1 MAEFTVLGKI
11 DTQLLEKEFGKLKT
25 NTVIVTHERLVHIK
39 QQHPQDI
46 DYFYDYALPTVQ
58 DPDII
63 IKDLKN
69 PETVF
74 MVKVLENTNLNVI
87 VKLVLE
93 GNDENIQN
101 SVMTFYRIRTS
112 NLKKIGK
119 KSKSTLQ
126 KGINV
131 L

>member
-46 DYFYDYALPTVQ
+46 DYFYDYALTAIQ
-58 DPDII
+58 NPDII

-74 MVKVLENTNLNVI
+74 MIKLLENTNLNVI

-93 GNDENIQN
+93 GKDENIQN

-112 NLKKIGK
+112 NLKKLEKNNKVLYK
-119 KSKSTLQ
+119 KE
-126 KGINV
+126 
-131 L
+131 

>member
-25 NTVIVTHERLVHIK
+25 NTVIVTHERLSHIE
-39 QQHPQDI
+39 QQHPQDM
-46 DYFYDYALPTVQ
+46 DFFYSYASSAVQ
-58 DPDII
+58 SPDVI
-63 IKDLKN
+63 IKDMKN

-74 MVKVLENTNLNVI
+74 MVKSLENTNLNVI

-112 NLKKIGK
+112 NLKKLEKNQKVLYK
-119 KSKSTLQ
+119 KE
-126 KGINV
+126 
-131 L
+131 

>member
-46 DYFYDYALPTVQ
+46 DYFYDYALTAIQ
-58 DPDII
+58 NPDII

-74 MVKVLENTNLNVI
+74 MIKLLENTNLNVI

-112 NLKKIGK
+112 NLKKLEKNNKVLYK
-119 KSKSTLQ
+119 KE
-126 KGINV
+126 
-131 L
+131 

>member
-25 NTVIVTHERLVHIK
+25 DTVIVTNERLEHITK
-39 QQHPQDI
+39 QHPQDI
-46 DYFYDYALPTVQ
+46 DYFYNYALTVIQ
-58 DPDII
+58 NPDII

-69 PETVF
+69 SETVF
-74 MVKVLENTNLNVI
+74 MVKFLENTNLNVI

-112 NLKKIGK
+112 NLKKLEKNNKVLYK
-119 KSKSTLQ
+119 KE
-126 KGINV
+126 
-131 L
+131 